1 MQSWPL
7 DIGINIGFLR
17 QSSDLFEGMSQ
28 GSLNP
33 SALDPGSDFESNGI
47 SAHIHCSL
55 TLAPP
60 LLTTLT
66 SKVKDSLGKQIE

>member
-7 DIGINIGFLR
+7 DIGTNIGFLR

-33 SALDPGSDFESNGI
+33 GALDTGSDFESNGI
-47 SAHIHCSL
+47 SANINFSL
-55 TLAPP
+55 TLT
-60 LLTTLT
+60 LSVLELTG
-66 SKVKDSLGKQIE
+66 KVMDSFGK